1 VTRARWSS
9 SPRSGRVETRGA
21 DYVVVGAGSAG
32 AALAGRLAE
41 RGADVLLVEAG
52 RDWRSEEAPHDLRF
66 PPPDVFAWKVGGRV
80 PSEFL
85 DPGVRVRRWPGGD
98 PEPYVRGRGL
108 GGTSSINGL
117 VVIRP
122 PLEEFDEWAAAGCT
136 GWGSADVLPFFAR
149 LEDDLEY
156 GDEPYH
162 GRGGPTPIVRREGA
176 AWGAGDRL
184 LADAALAAGH
194 AWEPDH
200 NKPGAFG
207 VSRTALNIRL
217 GVRWT
222 TNDGYLEPHRYR
234 GNLRILGEASVD
246 RVLVTE
252 GRATGVVVRRGGEE
266 LVLEAGTVVLAAG
279 AASSPGILQRSG
291 VGPRPL
297 LDRLGIPVAADLPV
311 GVGMQDHLGLWLAL
325 ELAESEGQARN
336 GARGNVTLRY
346 TSGAP
351 DFDSGDLLIVAANP
365 LADDPGTVAMGVKL
379 GQVHSRGSFE
389 IASAD
394 PGAPADIAIGLLSDP
409 RDRVLARRAVRDAV
423 AMFSAQAVAGRV
435 RAIRDREGR
444 EIDPGMSDAEI
455 DALMREVAR
464 DTSHL
469 SSGARMGDPASAT
482 TVVDPRGRVL
492 GIDGLVVADLSI
504 CPWVPRA
511 NTHLTAIM
519 IGERLAD
526 LLLPPAPAVG

>member
-1 VTRARWSS
+1 M
-9 SPRSGRVETRGA
+9 PRLAA
-21 DYVVVGAGSAG
+21 DYLIVGGGSAG
-32 AALAGRLAE
+32 AAVAGRLAE

-52 RDWRSEEAPHDLRF
+52 RDWLSEEAPEYLRF
-66 PPPDVFAWKVGGRV
+66 PPPDVFAWKVGGHTPADFV
-80 PSEFL
+80 WPDL
-85 DPGVRVRRWPGGD
+85 RVRRFPDSD
-98 PEPYVRGRGL
+98 PELYVRGRGL

-122 PLEEFDEWAAAGCT
+122 PLEEFDEWAAAGCS

-149 LEDDLEY
+149 LEDDIEY
-156 GDEPYH
+156 GDETYH
-162 GRGGPTPIVRREGA
+162 GRGGPVPIVRREEA
-176 AWGAGDRL
+176 AWGAGDRI

-234 GNLRILGEASVD
+234 GNLRILGDALVD
-246 RVLVTE
+246 RVLVDA
-252 GRATGVVVRRGGEE
+252 GRASGVVVRHRGDEMVIEG
-266 LVLEAGTVVLAAG
+266 GTVILAAG

-291 VGPRPL
+291 VGPAPL
-297 LDRLGIPVAADLPV
+297 LNRLGIPIAADLPT
-311 GVGMQDHLGLWLAL
+311 GVGMQDHLGLWVSLGLDPDAL
-325 ELAESEGQARN
+325 GDDAGRARN
-336 GARGNVTLRY
+336 GARGNVTLRA
-346 TSGAP
+346 TSGIP
-351 DFDSGDLLIVAANP
+351 DFGSGDLLMVAANP
-365 LADDPGTVAMGVKL
+365 LPDDPDHVAIGVKL

-389 IASAD
+389 ITARD
-394 PGAPADIAIGLLSDP
+394 PHAPADISLGMLTDP

-423 AMFSAQAVAGRV
+423 AMFSAPAVAARV
-435 RAIRDREGR
+435 RTVRDRHGDILSPE
-444 EIDPGMSDAEI
+444 MTDADI
-455 DALMREVAR
+455 DAMLRAVAR

-469 SSGARMGDPASAT
+469 SSGARMGDPSSPD

-511 NTHLTAIM
+511 NTHLTAVM
-519 IGERLAD
+519 IGERIAD
-526 LLLPPAPAVG
+526 LLLPPRSHPAG

>member
-1 VTRARWSS
+1 MSRT
-9 SPRSGRVETRGA
+9 GA

-32 AALAGRLAE
+32 AAVAGRLAE
-41 RGADVLLVEAG
+41 RGADVLVVEAG
-52 RDWRSEEAPHDLRF
+52 RDWLSEEAPDSLRF
-66 PPPDVFAWKVGGRV
+66 PPPDVFAWKVGGHT
-80 PSEFL
+80 PADFMWPDL
-85 DPGVRVRRWPGGD
+85 RVRRWPDSD
-98 PEPYVRGRGL
+98 PEWYVRGRGL

-122 PLEEFDEWAAAGCT
+122 PLEEFDEWAAAGCA
-136 GWGSADVLPFFAR
+136 GWSSVDVLPFFAR

-156 GDEPYH
+156 GDADYH
-162 GRGGPTPIVRREGA
+162 GRGGPTPIVRREEA
-176 AWGAGDRL
+176 AWGAGDRI

-200 NKPGAFG
+200 NRPGAFG

-234 GNLRILGEASVD
+234 GNLRILGDATVD
-246 RVLVTE
+246 RVLTS
-252 GRATGVVVRRGGEE
+252 GGKATGVVVRRGGEE
-266 LVLEAGTVVLAAG
+266 LVIDAGTVVLAAG

-297 LDRLGIPVAADLPV
+297 LDRLGIPVVADLPV
-311 GVGMQDHLGLWLAL
+311 GVGMQDHLGLWVAL
-325 ELAESEGQARN
+325 ELASGEEHARAQARN
-336 GARGNVTLRY
+336 GARGNVTVRY
-346 TSGAP
+346 TSGTA

-365 LADDPGTVAMGVKL
+365 LPDDPDTVAMGVKL
-379 GQVHSRGSFE
+379 GQVHSRGAFAITS
-389 IASAD
+389 SD
-394 PGAPADIAIGLLSDP
+394 PDAPADISIGLLSDP

-423 AMFSAQAVAGRV
+423 AMFSSDAVAGRV

-444 EIDPGMSDAEI
+444 VISPDLSDPEI
-455 DALMREVAR
+455 DALLREVAR

-469 SSGARMGDPASAT
+469 SSGARMGDPAAPG

-519 IGERLAD
+519 IGERVAD
-526 LLLPPAPAVG
+526 LLLPPSTPPVG